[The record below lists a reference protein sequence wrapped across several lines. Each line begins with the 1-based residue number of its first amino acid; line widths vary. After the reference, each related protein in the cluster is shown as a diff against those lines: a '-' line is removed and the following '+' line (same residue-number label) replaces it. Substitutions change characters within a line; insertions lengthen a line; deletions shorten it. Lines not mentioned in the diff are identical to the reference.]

1 MRSTA
6 FAFFCLTLAAQ
17 DRPLDKEAALGRQ
30 MAGEIRRSTTLAEPQ
45 AIQDYVTQVGA
56 RLATQLPNPAFG
68 YTISVVDTDQT
79 NALHEPVVLPGG
91 YIFVPL
97 SLLLA
102 ANHEAEFAGMLA
114 QAMARRPL
122 QIKNNGV
129 GTIPTVFV
137 GGWGDSLLIP
147 AAAVTVLNLD
157 RWRTMELQAD
167 TTAAVAMSRAGFDPA
182 ALVRYIERLQPP
194 DRRYS
199 AFPPR
204 AARIAALE
212 QTIRDLPP
220 SANMHS
226 DEFQRIQELAR
237 PATSKPRSPTLRPS
251 N

>member
-1 MRSTA
+1 MRSAA

-30 MAGEIRRSTTLAEPQ
+30 MAEEIRRSTTLVEPQ
-45 AIQDYVTQVGA
+45 AVQDYVTQLGA
-56 RLATQLPNPAFG
+56 RLAAQLPNSAFA
-68 YTISVVDTDQT
+68 YTISVVDTDET
-79 NALHEPVVLPGG
+79 NALHQPLVLPGG

-102 ANHEAEFAGMLA
+102 ANDEAEFAGMLA

-122 QIKNNGV
+122 QIKNNGA
-129 GTIPTVFV
+129 GTIPIVFV

-147 AAAVTVLNLD
+147 SAEVD
-157 RWRTMELQAD
+157 QWRSMELQAD
-167 TTAAVAMSRAGFDPA
+167 TSAAVAMSRAGFDPA
-182 ALVRYIERLQPP
+182 ALVRYMERLQPP

-204 AARIAALE
+204 ASRIAALE

-220 SANMHS
+220 SAHMQS
-226 DEFQRIQELAR
+226 DEFYRIQELAR

>member
-1 MRSTA
+1 MRSAA
-6 FAFFCLTLAAQ
+6 FAFFCLALAAQ

-30 MAGEIRRSTTLAEPQ
+30 MAEDVRRSTTLVEPQ
-45 AIQDYVTQVGA
+45 AIQDYVTQLGA
-56 RLATQLPNPAFG
+56 KLAAQLPNSPFG

-79 NALHEPVVLPGG
+79 NALHQPLVLPGG

-102 ANHEAEFAGMLA
+102 ANKEAEFAGMLA
-114 QAMARRPL
+114 QAMGRRPL
-122 QIKNNGV
+122 QIKNNGA
-129 GTIPTVFV
+129 GMIPTVFV

-147 AAAVTVLNLD
+147 AAAVD
-157 RWRTMELQAD
+157 GWRLMQLQAD
-167 TTAAVAMSRAGFDPA
+167 TSAAVAMSRAGFDPA

-204 AARIAALE
+204 ASRIAALE

-220 SANMHS
+220 SANMQS
-226 DEFQRIQELAR
+226 GEFQRIQELAR
-237 PATSKPRSPTLRPS
+237 PAPSKPRPPALRRS

>member
-17 DRPLDKEAALGRQ
+17 DHPLDKDAALGKQ
-30 MAGEIRRSTTLAEPQ
+30 LAEEVRRSTTLAEPQ
-45 AIQDYVTQVGA
+45 PIQHYVTQLGA
-56 RLATQLPNPAFG
+56 KLAAQLPNSPFV

-79 NALHEPVVLPGG
+79 NALHQPLVLPGG

-97 SLLLA
+97 SLFLA
-102 ANHEAEFAGMLA
+102 ANDEAEFASMLA

-122 QIKNNGV
+122 QIKNNGA
-129 GTIPTVFV
+129 GTIPIVFV

-147 AAAVTVLNLD
+147 AAEID

-167 TTAAVAMSRAGFDPA
+167 TSAAVAMSRAGFDPD

-194 DRRYS
+194 DRPYS

-204 AARIAALE
+204 ASRIAALE

-220 SANMHS
+220 SANMQS
-226 DEFQRIQELAR
+226 DQFQRIQELAR
-237 PATSKPRSPTLRPS
+237 HATSKPPSPTLRPS